1 MGPEQ
6 KYVNSWTRGFRLLRL
21 LNYST
26 CPVAQIKNKI
36 EINFKLEFIDKKPNA
51 NPIILR
57 QQNDNSLFI
66 L

>member
-1 MGPEQ
+1 M
-6 KYVNSWTRGFRLLRL
+6 
-21 LNYST
+21 
-26 CPVAQIKNKI
+26 IKNKI
-36 EINFKLEFIDKKPNA
+36 EINFNLDFIDKKPNA